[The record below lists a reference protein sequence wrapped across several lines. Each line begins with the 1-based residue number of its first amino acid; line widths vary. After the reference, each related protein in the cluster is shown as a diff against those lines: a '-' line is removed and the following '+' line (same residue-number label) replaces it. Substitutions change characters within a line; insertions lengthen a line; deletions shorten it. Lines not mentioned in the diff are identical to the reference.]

1 MLLRYSGYNSSS
13 TRSSNETDRDC
24 STRGLVA
31 QDLYLYCSHAFL
43 KGTESHNRIPVAL
56 ALPSTYSY
64 RRFRIDPHEYR
75 SGYQTATRPDPGSI
89 FRYRA
94 NRCRRMTSQ
103 RHRDERRSQMNFA
116 KG

>member
-56 ALPSTYSY
+56 ALPLTYPY
-64 RRFRIDPHEYR
+64 RHYCTGLHEHVIYFETKK
-75 SGYQTATRPDPGSI
+75 SQHLDGVYLHK
-89 FRYRA
+89 A
-94 NRCRRMTSQ
+94 NRDRNKTNPM
-103 RHRDERRSQMNFA
+103 HRASIV
-116 KG
+116 